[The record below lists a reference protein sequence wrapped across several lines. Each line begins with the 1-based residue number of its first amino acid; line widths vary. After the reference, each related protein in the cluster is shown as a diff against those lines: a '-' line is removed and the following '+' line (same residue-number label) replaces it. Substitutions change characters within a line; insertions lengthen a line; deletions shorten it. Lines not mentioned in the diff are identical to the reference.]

1 MRNTKSWL
9 VVLLFWL
16 LEHGIGIPML
26 ATLGVPMKRLDR
38 FPWAWIVGSL
48 LNDLLGGYRVGST
61 LLVLALSLFLK
72 PLQKTIAGI
81 ILRALCITV
90 LVAILSLLSGHFN
103 LVSVALFL
111 AVRIGGPLW
120 AGKRTASLIEIG

>member
-72 PLQKTIAGI
+72 PLQKTITGI
-81 ILRALCITV
+81 ILRALCISV

-111 AVRIGGPLW
+111 AVSIGGPLW